1 MKPADLREFAEKLY
15 VTAPRHEEFAKEIL
29 ELLDREEDSV
39 EAEMIEELE
48 HHCQN
53 ADASKVKTPLQM
65 IEYLGDRDDV
75 LTEIEKKITD
85 HKFVLKAWA
94 INERP
99 LSDADDLVDDL
110 FDVLF
115 DLDEILTAAGAKDKI
130 LKRLVYLRMQ
140 GGNRER
146 TEQAPVVYDL

>member
-48 HHCQN
+48 HHCPEGMHGK
-53 ADASKVKTPLQM
+53 DPLKM

>member
-15 VTAPRHEEFAKEIL
+15 LTAPRHEEFAKEIL

-48 HHCQN
+48 HQCQN
-53 ADASKVKTPLQM
+53 TDASKVKTPLQM

-85 HKFVLKAWA
+85 TAPILRRWGIPARA
-94 INERP
+94 IK
-99 LSDADDLVDDL
+99 DVDDTVGDL
-110 FDVLF
+110 LDLLDDVELALNAEGLTGNI
-115 DLDEILTAAGAKDKI
+115 LDMLAELRDRKDAAP
-130 LKRLVYLRMQ
+130 M
-140 GGNRER
+140 E
-146 TEQAPVVYDL
+146 YDL